1 MYYLRVI
8 IVMFVV
14 AFVGLVN
21 LFLFSLSCAAF
32 HRPQHIALGSR
43 LQQHKQHA
51 YHTPIIII
59 IIILNNLI
67 HLHRSLFTLTHTTA
81 AAEAAPAEEI
91 APVAQYAQSVPTLM
105 SMY

>member
-59 IIILNNLI
+59 LNNLI